1 MDEQKYWRNFIANE
15 IKAEHDKVR
24 KYYSKQGMNSGGIT
38 QEQQVRLNIFALC
51 QSIASTY
58 NADIKP
64 VNEVVPKPRKPRA
77 KKVVEAPKNIE
88 VETTPKVEEKTVTE
102 PIEANN
108 VVDKVIVEN
117 IVEEVIEEVVEES
130 GHKDSSD
137 ESGGE
142 ATPSLQNEFGELL

>member
-1 MDEQKYWRNFIANE
+1 MDEQKYWRNVIANE

-64 VNEVVPKPRKPRA
+64 VNQVVPKPRKPRA

-108 VVDKVIVEN
+108 V
-117 IVEEVIEEVVEES
+117 EEKAIEEVVEES

-137 ESGGE
+137 SSGGE

>member
-1 MDEQKYWRNFIANE
+1 MNHMDEQKYWRNVIANE
-15 IKAEHDKVR
+15 IKAEHDRVR
-24 KYYSKQGMNSGGIT
+24 KYYSQKGINSGGIT

-108 VVDKVIVEN
+108 V
-117 IVEEVIEEVVEES
+117 EEKVIEEVVEES
-130 GHKDSSD
+130 GNKVPSD